1 MHWQLYHYCLA
12 LHLLVLV
19 NALVGRVIPQLY
31 ALWDF
36 LKQKRY
42 LCCEHVPV
50 LSPLIS
56 VQACV
61 LAILVCLRGSVEI

>member
-1 MHWQLYHYCLA
+1 MAEKPLCVVFVHAECTGSCIYCLA

-36 LKQKRY
+36 
-42 LCCEHVPV
+42 
-50 LSPLIS
+50 
-56 VQACV
+56 
-61 LAILVCLRGSVEI
+61 